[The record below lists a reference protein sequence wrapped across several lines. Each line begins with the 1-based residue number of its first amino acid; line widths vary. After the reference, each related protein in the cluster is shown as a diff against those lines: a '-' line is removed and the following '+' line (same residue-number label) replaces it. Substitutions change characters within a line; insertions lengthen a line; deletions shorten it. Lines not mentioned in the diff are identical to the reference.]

1 MSLPSAT
8 PTRGQ
13 PVLKFAFYLL
23 AGLVLVLGLIGGIIL
38 LSSARLMVAN
48 FLLPFQLMGIG
59 QISDSF
65 APLLTGLFINLGI
78 VAILVSLILSALL
91 YTAGR
96 LLGRIADLEARLAH
110 LEAAQVA
117 AY

>member
-1 MSLPSAT
+1 MSIPSAT

-13 PVLKFAFYLL
+13 PMLKFALYLL
-23 AGLVLVLGLIGGIIL
+23 AGLVLVLGLIGGVSL

-65 APLLTGLFINLGI
+65 SPLLSGLFINLGI
-78 VAILVSLILSALL
+78 VAIVISLILSALL
-91 YTAGR
+91 YTAAR
-96 LLGRIADLEARLAH
+96 LLGRLADLEARLSR
-110 LEAAQVA
+110 LEAA
-117 AY
+117 